1 MYILRL
7 AEAIS
12 SLQEVRQE
20 LEKKLQRIQHLRRSC
35 EGTREKKMRVLQKKQ
50 NVTHSTSARKLC
62 RQESARFDYVY
73 VFVRHQTWSVYVA
86 HLSIE
91 HVSSAY
97 VQHTSAY
104 VAHLS
109 IEHVSSAYVQHTSAY
124 VAYLSA
130 EHVSSV
136 GVGSSETQARS
147 TL

>member
-35 EGTREKKMRVLQKKQ
+35 EGTRKKKCVYCKKK
-50 NVTHSTSARKLC
+50 NITHSTSAWKLR
-62 RQESARFDYVY
+62 RQKSERFDYVY
-73 VFVRHQTWSVYVA
+73 VFVRHQTRSV
-86 HLSIE
+86 S
-91 HVSSAY
+91 
-97 VQHTSAY
+97 
-104 VAHLS
+104 
-109 IEHVSSAYVQHTSAY
+109 
-124 VAYLSA
+124 VAYLSV